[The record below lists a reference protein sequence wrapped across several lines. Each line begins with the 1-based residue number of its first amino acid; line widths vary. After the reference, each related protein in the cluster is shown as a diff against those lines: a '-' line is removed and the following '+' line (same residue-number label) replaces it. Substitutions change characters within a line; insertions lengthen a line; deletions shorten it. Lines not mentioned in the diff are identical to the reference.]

1 MINPSERET
10 PQEEMMG
17 WASDV
22 EDSQVSL
29 TNELLTIE
37 AALDNGKLELENV
50 EYARSHIQEL
60 NGHLQLLD
68 EILAKLQKP
77 TLTIVGND

>member
-1 MINPSERET
+1 MINPPERET
-10 PQEEMMG
+10 LQEEMMG

-22 EDSQVSL
+22 EDSQASL

-68 EILAKLQKP
+68 EALAKLQKP
-77 TLTIVGND
+77 ALTIFGKD

>member
-1 MINPSERET
+1 MINSPERET
-10 PQEEMMG
+10 PVEEMMG

-22 EDSQVSL
+22 EDSQASL

-68 EILAKLQKP
+68 E
-77 TLTIVGND
+77 

>member
-1 MINPSERET
+1 MINPPERET
-10 PQEEMMG
+10 PVEEMMG

-22 EDSQVSL
+22 EDSQASL

-68 EILAKLQKP
+68 KALAKLQKP
-77 TLTIVGND
+77 TLTLVGKD